1 MTSARI
7 HPLLAAATVAT
18 AAYFIQC
25 GPEEETVALP
35 PVVYG
40 GDASDEAL
48 ERVWPKIATAESSA
62 TLSARISAPAN
73 GAALPAGSSPTFSW
87 SLVSGAYVPGIRQP
101 SPASEAPGS
110 KALAFSFGSAIA
122 EAHLPPVTGEVYLL
136 EFITGA
142 GEANPLRVFTTD
154 TSWTADPDSWNRL
167 KAAGGSITLKIYNAY
182 LNQNIVEEGPYASPE
197 PVAFTVSP
205 S

>member
-1 MTSARI
+1 MTPARI

-25 GPEEETVALP
+25 GPEESTVELP

-40 GDASDEAL
+40 GDASDEAF

-62 TLSARISAPAN
+62 MLSARISDPAN
-73 GAALPAGSSPTFSW
+73 GAALPAASSPTFSW
-87 SLVSGAYVPGIRQP
+87 SLASGALNAPR
-101 SPASEAPGS
+101 EAPDPDGFEGTPVR
-110 KALAFSFGSAIA
+110 LTLSFGSATA

-136 EFITGA
+136 EFVTGA
-142 GEANPLRVFTTD
+142 GDANPLRVFTTD

-167 KAAGGSITLKIYNAY
+167 KAAGGSITIKLYNAY
-182 LNQNIVEEGPYASPE
+182 LNQNIIEEGPYASPE
-197 PVAFTVSP
+197 PVAFTVSA